1 MGMLIAAYSF
11 SRGLVN
17 PVSFNVAIIA
27 VVLLT
32 MVSPLLI
39 KALKVERR
47 KEEMVVPSSFTGDEK
62 RHRLFSRNR

>member
-32 MVSPLLI
+32 MVSPVLM
-39 KALKVERR
+39 KVVSAEWR
-47 KEEMVVPSSFTGDEK
+47 KKEVAV
-62 RHRLFSRNR
+62 HIH